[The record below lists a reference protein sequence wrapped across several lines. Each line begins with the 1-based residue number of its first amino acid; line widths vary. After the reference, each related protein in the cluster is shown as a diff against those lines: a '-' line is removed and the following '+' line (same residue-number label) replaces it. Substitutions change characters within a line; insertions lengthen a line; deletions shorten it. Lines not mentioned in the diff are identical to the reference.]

1 MQIRVFLAAV
11 LVGIERNSAYDLT
24 AQGVLV
30 LQWWGLLFRPELPTD
45 GWSRPD
51 LQRLF
56 VVIVQMQENAELVSI
71 SALQEK
77 EFGKEVFDR
86 VIVVEFGGET
96 AAFDAF
102 HPKGYVIEGRYVP
115 ISKLGHERT

>member
-1 MQIRVFLAAV
+1 MISRHKVFWCCN
-11 LVGIERNSAYDLT
+11 GGDYYSDRNCP
-24 AQGVLV
+24 
-30 LQWWGLLFRPELPTD
+30 FD

-56 VVIVQMQENAELVSI
+56 VLIAQMKENAELVSI

-77 EFGKEVFDR
+77 GFGKEVFDK
-86 VIVVEFGGET
+86 VIVVEFGGEA

-102 HPKGYVIEGRYVP
+102 HPEGYVIEGRCVP
-115 ISKLGHERT
+115 ISKLGHEHT